1 MIAESADEYEKAQ
14 DTKNPTKYC
23 FDETRYASL
32 GGLCRWKSFDITE
45 TELKQRSFHIRQ
57 D

>member
-1 MIAESADEYEKAQ
+1 MNMKKHR
-14 DTKNPTKYC
+14 DTKNPTKYR

-32 GGLCRWKSFDITE
+32 GVLCRRKSFDITE